1 MTFPAAFDSLLKQVV
16 RMFYLQRCGTA
27 LQPEY
32 AGDFSHPACH
42 TAPSRIYGTE
52 EFLSVS
58 GGWHDAGD
66 YGRYSAPGAKAVSD
80 LLLAYQA
87 APALFG
93 DDTDIPESGNGVPG
107 ILDEARFELEW
118 MLKMIR
124 PDGAV
129 YHKVTCAN
137 FCGMIPPQL
146 EREETVVS
154 PVSTTATGDFTGT
167 FALASR
173 VYAAFD
179 PAFATDCLDAARR
192 TYAFLRSSP
201 PLPFHNPQGVTTGEY
216 DDDCDAD
223 ERFFAASSLFA
234 ATGERAYLE
243 DAAALWSAELPI
255 SLGWE
260 DMAGYGYLCLLLS
273 PYAASDDPFLQ
284 TLRERFF
291 THADALAGASETSPY
306 GVSLAPPLPWGSN
319 MYLLNNAVL
328 LSEANRLHPS
338 KRYAVAVERH
348 LEYIFGNNPLS
359 MCYVTGFGDR
369 SPRHPHHRPSAALGK
384 PMPGMLVGGPDSGLH
399 DPLAKE
405 RLLGKPPFECYLDE
419 LESYSTNEVAVYW
432 NSALVY
438 ALALYGA
445 ASASPK
451 P

>member
-1 MTFPAAFDSLLKQVV
+1 MTFPAPFNSLLEEVV
-16 RMFYLQRCGTA
+16 RMFCLQRCGGT
-27 LQPEY
+27 LQTEH

-42 TAPSRIYGTE
+42 AAPSRIYGTE
-52 EFLSVS
+52 EFLSVT

-66 YGRYSAPGAKAVSD
+66 YGRYSVPAAKAVAD

-87 APALFG
+87 APALFT
-93 DDTDIPESGNGVPG
+93 DDTNIPESGNGVPDL
-107 ILDEARFELEW
+107 IDEARFELEW

-137 FCGMIPPQL
+137 FCGMIPPHL
-146 EREETVVS
+146 ECEETVVS
-154 PVSTTATGDFTGT
+154 PVSTTATGDFAGA

-173 VYAAFD
+173 VYGAFD
-179 PAFATDCLDAARR
+179 PAFAQACLEAARR

-201 PLPFHNPQGVTTGEY
+201 PLPFHNPPGITTGEY
-216 DDDCDAD
+216 DDPCDAD
-223 ERFFAASSLFA
+223 ERFFAAASLFA
-234 ATGERAYLE
+234 ATGERAYLD
-243 DAAALWSAELPI
+243 DAESLWSAELPV

-260 DMAGYGYLCLLLS
+260 DMAGYGYLCLLFS
-273 PYAASDDPFLQ
+273 PFAAGDEPFLQ

-291 THADALAGASETSPY
+291 AHADALAGASETSPY
-306 GVSLAPPLPWGSN
+306 GVSLAAPLPWGSN

-328 LSEANRLHPS
+328 LGEANRLRPS
-338 KRYAVAVERH
+338 YRYAAAVERH
-348 LEYIFGNNPLS
+348 LAYIFGENPLG
-359 MCYVTGFGDR
+359 MCYITGYGEH
-369 SPRHPHHRPSAALGK
+369 SPRHPHHRPSAAHGK

-399 DPLAKE
+399 DHLAKE

-419 LESYSTNEVAVYW
+419 LESYSTNEVAIYW

-445 ASASPK
+445 MTGSLDT
-451 P
+451 

>member
-1 MTFPAAFDSLLKQVV
+1 MTFPVPFDSLLEKVV
-16 RMFYLQRCGTA
+16 RMFYLQRCGGT
-27 LQPEY
+27 LQQNY

-66 YGRYSAPGAKAVSD
+66 YGRYSAPGAKAAAD
-80 LLLAYQA
+80 LLLAYLA

-93 DDTDIPESGNGVPG
+93 DGTGIPESGNSVPDL
-107 ILDEARFELEW
+107 LDEARWELEW
-118 MLKMIR
+118 MRKMIR

-137 FCGMIPPQL
+137 FCGMIPPQQ

-154 PVSTTATGDFTGT
+154 PVSTTATGDFAGT

-173 VYAAFD
+173 VFAPFD
-179 PAFATDCLDAARR
+179 PAFAAACLDAARR
-192 TYAFLRSSP
+192 TYAFLRLSP
-201 PLPFHNPQGVTTGEY
+201 PLPFHNPADIATGEY
-216 DDDCDAD
+216 DDNCDLD
-223 ERFFAASSLFA
+223 ERFFAASSLFS
-234 ATGERAYLE
+234 ATGERAYLD
-243 DAAALWSAELPI
+243 DATALWSAELPV

-260 DMAGYGYLCLLLS
+260 DMAGYGYLCLLFS
-273 PYAASDDPFLQ
+273 PFAASDEPFLQ
-284 TLRERFF
+284 ALRERFF
-291 THADALAGASETSPY
+291 AHADALASASEASPY
-306 GVSLAPPLPWGSN
+306 GVSLDSPLPWGSN
-319 MYLLNNAVL
+319 MYLLNNAAL
-328 LSEANRLHPS
+328 LGEANRLRPS
-338 KRYAVAVERH
+338 ERYAAAVEKH
-348 LEYIFGNNPLS
+348 LEYIFGSNPLS
-359 MCYVTGFGDR
+359 MCYVTGFGER

-399 DPLAKE
+399 DPRAKE

-445 ASASPK
+445 MTERLNP
-451 P
+451 